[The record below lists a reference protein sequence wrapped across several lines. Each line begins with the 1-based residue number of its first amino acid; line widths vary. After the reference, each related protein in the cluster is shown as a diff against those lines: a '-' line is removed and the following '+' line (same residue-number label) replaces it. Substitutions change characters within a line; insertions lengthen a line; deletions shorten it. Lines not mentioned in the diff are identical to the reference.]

1 MRGEAG
7 NNTKRRDCRGTKHD
21 GETSIFHCSSSLRQ
35 SRFGGSFSLELKHAH
50 SADTPVVAAVNVK
63 MRHNK
68 YYQLLGHLRTGA
80 ARFLVVGPLAHAVA
94 AVGISES
101 QLVHVHLGD
110 SVGFSQ

>member
-1 MRGEAG
+1 MLIRQ
-7 NNTKRRDCRGTKHD
+7 TRPSYCVRYYLLV
-21 GETSIFHCSSSLRQ
+21 SISL
-35 SRFGGSFSLELKHAH
+35 
-50 SADTPVVAAVNVK
+50 AAVNVK